1 MFSESKTAE
10 EESVTEEED
19 DEGDEEDQE
28 KKSSVSWFLCSLSYV
43 HMWPWKERK
52 SYFFWCKCFFFIIT
66 HIQNRKQ
73 SWSWQ
78 RSCLISWSTARV
90 STSVGLRIPGTSSP
104 FMRWPPSKREKL
116 WNWRRN
122 QVWCHDLCCSDTTQ
136 AIKHMRRRLGL
147 CPAAQIYYA
156 AKYTVRNVHNVT
168 DDGSAWERPLTQLWI
183 WKRAGD

>member
-1 MFSESKTAE
+1 MFSEESQTAE

-19 DEGDEEDQE
+19 DEGDVEDQE
-28 KKSSVSWFLCSLSYV
+28 KKSSVSWFLCSFLCSDV
-43 HMWPWKERK
+43 TMERK
-52 SYFFWCKCFFFIIT
+52 SQFILIVLLFFLTIRIK
-66 HIQNRKQ
+66 NRKQ
-73 SWSWQ
+73 SPWSWR

-122 QVWCHDLCCSDTTQ
+122 QVWCHYFCRSDTTR
-136 AIKHMRRRLGL
+136 AIKHMRSRLGL
-147 CPAAQIYYA
+147 CPEAQIYYA
-156 AKYTVRNVHNVT
+156 AKYTVRNLHNVT
-168 DDGSAWERPLTQLWI
+168 DDVLHEGPLTQLWI